1 MAIDCFFCQNQSRAE
16 QSRAEH
22 TTSYRYRSLSQAIK
36 TAKVQ
41 AVNCDVERKKFWD
54 KTGYIIGVGGCWFV
68 HKWSIT
74 GAGLEQDWSRTGSEV
89 SSDGIVVVG
98 HTAAMGGVEELQ

>member
-1 MAIDCFFCQNQSRAE
+1 M
-16 QSRAEH
+16 
-22 TTSYRYRSLSQAIK
+22 
-36 TAKVQ
+36 
-41 AVNCDVERKKFWD
+41 
-54 KTGYIIGVGGCWFV
+54 

>member
-16 QSRAEH
+16 QSRAKQSRAH
-22 TTSYRYRSLSQAIK
+22 HKLSLSQAIK

-41 AVNCDVERKKFWD
+41 AVNCDLERKKFWD

-74 GAGLEQDWSRTGSEV
+74 GAGLE
-89 SSDGIVVVG
+89 
-98 HTAAMGGVEELQ
+98 

>member
-1 MAIDCFFCQNQSRAE
+1 MAIDCFFCQNQSTTE

-41 AVNCDVERKKFWD
+41 AVNCDLERKKFWD

-68 HKWSIT
+68 HK
-74 GAGLEQDWSRTGSEV
+74 WSRTGSEV